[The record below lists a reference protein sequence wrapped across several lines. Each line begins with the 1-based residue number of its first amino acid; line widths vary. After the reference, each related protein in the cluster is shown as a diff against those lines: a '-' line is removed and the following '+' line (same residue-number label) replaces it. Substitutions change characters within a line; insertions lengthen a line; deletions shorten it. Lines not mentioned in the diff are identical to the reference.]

1 MSSLKIE
8 RQLLPDVYLLK
19 TPFFRDSRG
28 SFSKIF
34 HFESFSDQSIN
45 FEPKEIFFSTSAKY
59 VLRGMHFQIG
69 NAAHQKL
76 VCCQKGKVLDIIV
89 CVDPNSDHFNKPIAV
104 ELDEE
109 SSTAILIGTQ
119 YAHGFLSLEDDS
131 LMLYS
136 TSTVHCPEL
145 DKGILWSSID
155 FEWPTNIL
163 PILSERDKN
172 HPHINTLQ

>member
-1 MSSLKIE
+1 M
-8 RQLLPDVYLLK
+8 
-19 TPFFRDSRG
+19 
-28 SFSKIF
+28 
-34 HFESFSDQSIN
+34 
-45 FEPKEIFFSTSAKY
+45 KENT
-59 VLRGMHFQIG
+59 
-69 NAAHQKL
+69 
-76 VCCQKGKVLDIIV
+76 
-89 CVDPNSDHFNKPIAV
+89 
-104 ELDEE
+104 
-109 SSTAILIGTQ
+109 

-155 FEWPTNIL
+155 FEWPINIL